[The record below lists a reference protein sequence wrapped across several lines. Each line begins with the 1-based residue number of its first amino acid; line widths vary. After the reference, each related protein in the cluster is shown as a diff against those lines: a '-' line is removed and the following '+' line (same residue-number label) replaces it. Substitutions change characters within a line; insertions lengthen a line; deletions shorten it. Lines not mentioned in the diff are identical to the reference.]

1 MLELSTKSNLVRMFY
16 PLLRAPRT
24 FNTVKHCI
32 TRSYGGARQHQHQ
45 QQLPS
50 SKEIRQRF
58 VDFFVHE
65 NGHQFVR
72 SSAVV
77 PFSDPTIAFVNAG
90 MNQFKNVFLGTAEA
104 PCRRAVNSQ
113 KCIRVGG
120 KHNDISVV
128 GTDGYH
134 HTFFEML
141 GNWSFGD
148 YFKREACGM
157 AWRLLTEV
165 YGIDQRRLYV
175 SYFGGD
181 EAMGLPADLEC
192 RDVWAELG

>member
-1 MLELSTKSNLVRMFY
+1 MFY
-16 PLLRAPRT
+16 SFLRAPKRFST
-24 FNTVKHCI
+24 LGQNAR
-32 TRSYGGARQHQHQ
+32 RSYGGSRHQ
-45 QQLPS
+45 QQPHWS
-50 SKEIRQRF
+50 AAEIRHRF
-58 VDFFVHE
+58 VDYFVRE
-65 NGHQFVR
+65 NGHTFVR
-72 SSAVV
+72 SSSVV

-90 MNQFKNVFLGTAEA
+90 MNQFKNVFLGTNEA

-113 KCIRVGG
+113 KCVRVGG
-120 KHNDISVV
+120 KHNDVSIV

-148 YFKREACGM
+148 YFKREACEM

-165 YGIDQRRLYV
+165 YGIDIRRLYV
-175 SYFGGD
+175 SYFAGD

-192 RDVWAELG
+192 RDVWAGLG